1 LQLRQGIPVESQLV
15 YDVLDKSKMLTVNIY
30 LYNKKRNGESKYAGH
45 LRQMSLNTVDYARL
59 PLSRFKQLKIVLIII
74 VYVSDSYI
82 NILYGTSLE
91 VFRYSI
97 VLR

>member
-1 LQLRQGIPVESQLV
+1 LI
-15 YDVLDKSKMLTVNIY
+15 II
-30 LYNKKRNGESKYAGH
+30 KKIEHKYGGH